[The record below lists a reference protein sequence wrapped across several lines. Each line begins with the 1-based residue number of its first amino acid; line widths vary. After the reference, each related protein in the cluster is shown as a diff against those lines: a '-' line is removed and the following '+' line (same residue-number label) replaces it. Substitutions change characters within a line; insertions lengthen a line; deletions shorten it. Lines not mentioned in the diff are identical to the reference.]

1 MAINRLF
8 LGLFNTKICG
18 EEITN
23 KKIDKTF
30 DEILQEEQS
39 KLMQMVSKMEK
50 KWTTEH
56 LYQKYDLKPKY
67 HSPFNEE

>member
-1 MAINRLF
+1 MAVNRLF
-8 LGLFNTKICG
+8 LGHFNTKICG

-30 DEILQEEQS
+30 DEILQEEQA
-39 KLMQMVSKMEK
+39 KLMQIVSKMEK
-50 KWTTEH
+50 KWTIKH

-67 HSPFNEE
+67 FSLFNEE